1 MNAATRFFVSSLLI
15 GSVGVG
21 CGGNGKGAPLVV
33 PRLTAEEAILQV
45 SVKFESSR
53 EARRLL
59 APPSALAIH
68 QRQERS
74 RLTLEKASATET
86 LVVTERFEYQNGQV
100 FECKAEG
107 VRPLQATYR
116 FENDQ
121 AMAKLVAPALDLDF
135 RCTGSTPK
143 ELVPSV
149 EASAIEL
156 VLRDE
161 SLVVVAPTTDQRRF
175 LPVD

>member
-1 MNAATRFFVSSLLI
+1 MNRVASIVVSSLLV
-15 GSVGVG
+15 GSVSVG
-21 CGGNGKGAPLVV
+21 CGGDGKGAPLVV
-33 PRLTAEEAILQV
+33 PRLTAEEAVLQV
-45 SVKFESSR
+45 SMKFESTR

-59 APPSALAIH
+59 APPSELAIH

-74 RLTLEKASATET
+74 LLALSKANPTET
-86 LVVTERFEYQNGQV
+86 LVVTERFQYQNGKV
-100 FECKAEG
+100 LECKAEG

-116 FENDQ
+116 FEKDQ
-121 AMAKLVAPALDLDF
+121 AVAKLVAQALVLDF
-135 RCTGSTPK
+135 RCTGGIPK

-161 SLVVVAPTTDQRRF
+161 SLVVVLPSTDQRRF